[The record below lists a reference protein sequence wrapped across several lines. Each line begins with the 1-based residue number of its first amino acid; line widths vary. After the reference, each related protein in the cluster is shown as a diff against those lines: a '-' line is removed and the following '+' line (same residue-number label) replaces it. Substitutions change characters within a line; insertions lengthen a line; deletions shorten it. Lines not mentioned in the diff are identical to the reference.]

1 MGGWDV
7 FRGVMRWQKVW
18 GMGRGWWVSLYTG
31 LRPQI
36 LQLNL
41 VGSASTAQTGILG
54 EVCIPGAELVLGR
67 CVFCP

>member
-1 MGGWDV
+1 
-7 FRGVMRWQKVW
+7 
-18 GMGRGWWVSLYTG
+18 MGRGWWVSLYTG